1 MRINIILFLLIL
13 SSCSIN
19 SSDKSIKKDLD
30 FEKITTFENYKDML
44 EIYSKNSNFPK
55 INDK

>member
-1 MRINIILFLLIL
+1 MRISIIFFSLIL

-19 SSDKSIKKDLD
+19 SSDNSSKKDLD
-30 FEKITTFENYKDML
+30 FKKIMTFESYKNML

>member
-13 SSCSIN
+13 SSCSMN
-19 SSDKSIKKDLD
+19 SSDKSIKKNLD
-30 FEKITTFENYKDML
+30 FEKITTFENYKKML
-44 EIYSKNSNFPK
+44 EVYSKNSNYPK

>member
-1 MRINIILFLLIL
+1 MRITLIFFLLIL

-19 SSDKSIKKDLD
+19 SSKKSFKKDLD
-30 FEKITTFENYKDML
+30 FKKKMTFESYKNML
-44 EIYSKNSNFPK
+44 EIYTENSNFPK

>member
-13 SSCSIN
+13 SSCSMN
-19 SSDKSIKKDLD
+19 SSDKSTKKNLD
-30 FEKITTFENYKDML
+30 FEKITTFENYKNML
-44 EIYSKNSNFPK
+44 EIYSKSSNYPK

>member
-1 MRINIILFLLIL
+1 MRITLIFFLLIL

-19 SSDKSIKKDLD
+19 SSNKSFKKDLD
-30 FEKITTFENYKDML
+30 FKKKMTFESYKNML
-44 EIYSKNSNFPK
+44 EIYTENSNFPK

>member
-19 SSDKSIKKDLD
+19 SSNKLIKKDFD
-30 FEKITTFENYKDML
+30 FEKITTVENYKDML

>member
-13 SSCSIN
+13 SSCSMN
-19 SSDKSIKKDLD
+19 SSDKSTKKNLD
-30 FEKITTFENYKDML
+30 FEKITTFENYKSML

-55 INDK
+55 LNDK